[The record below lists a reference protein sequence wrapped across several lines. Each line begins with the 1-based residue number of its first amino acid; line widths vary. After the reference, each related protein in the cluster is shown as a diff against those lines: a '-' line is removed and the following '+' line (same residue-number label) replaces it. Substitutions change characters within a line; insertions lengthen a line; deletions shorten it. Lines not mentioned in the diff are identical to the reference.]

1 MNDLTKVMEP
11 VEFIFTD
18 KFFKELNGDFEFDT
32 IIIREIDKA
41 FESAF
46 DQELPKGYVVWL
58 DIIEKYRRKLRGNAD
73 FDKAYEAVSNYL
85 ETLQVNHSSD
95 LLDYRKKKIKKSI
108 INMIILFF
116 SEARENAYFVLG
128 TVAINRYLDDFIQDC
143 FLENLF
149 EIYKSGGWPCGMK
162 GKSIIVFDPAFLIS
176 EDDK

>member
-1 MNDLTKVMEP
+1 MINMNDLTKVMEP

-18 KFFKELNGDFEFDT
+18 KFFKELNGVFEFDT

-58 DIIEKYRRKLRGNAD
+58 DIIENYRRKLRGNAD

-108 INMIILFF
+108 INMMIFF
-116 SEARENAYFVLG
+116 QRPGRMLTLSWGR
-128 TVAINRYLDDFIQDC
+128 
-143 FLENLF
+143 
-149 EIYKSGGWPCGMK
+149 
-162 GKSIIVFDPAFLIS
+162 
-176 EDDK
+176 